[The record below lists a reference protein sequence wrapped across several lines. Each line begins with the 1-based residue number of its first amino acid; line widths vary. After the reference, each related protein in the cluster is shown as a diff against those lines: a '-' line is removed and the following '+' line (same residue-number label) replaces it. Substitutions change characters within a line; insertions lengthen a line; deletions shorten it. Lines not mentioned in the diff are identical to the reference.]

1 MITCNNVL
9 RRAIYSISMFFLL
22 SAAFLIQGCS
32 KELASPVEKK
42 ELAAVI
48 DQTLKTGAS
57 LLNQDTSAI
66 RSVGLSGFA
75 SSAQN
80 AVVVSFK
87 YYGAASSVSITVTG
101 SALKVP
107 TFLTTNKAVSYGA
120 SIGHTF
126 DVTSMVAGSLKVVIQ
141 DALGNKGE
149 ATANVI
155 DEGSSFT
162 IRHQASSV
170 MGAFA
175 RTNSSYNGIDY
186 TYVKID
192 FSWPKTTNSYY
203 ETEQT
208 GFSVA
213 FEKNG
218 QYLFSESVNNYT
230 ASGGVAYLKTF
241 AITPGSPSNA
251 LPDGYRVL
259 GFTSHSDLPDWQL
272 MYLEANMKPLP
283 PLYSMSPTAPS
294 TYTFPVTIR

>member
-9 RRAIYSISMFFLL
+9 RRAIYLTSMLLLL
-22 SAAFLIQGCS
+22 SACFLVQGCR
-32 KELASPVEKK
+32 KELAGPAEKD
-42 ELAAVI
+42 EAGAM
-48 DQTLKTGAS
+48 DQRIKVTPS
-57 LLNQDTSAI
+57 LLNQDTAAI

-87 YYGAASSVSITVTG
+87 YYGPASSVSIMVTG
-101 SALKVP
+101 SALNVP
-107 TFLTTNKAVSYGA
+107 SFLTTTKTVTFGA
-120 SIGHTF
+120 SVGHTF
-126 DVTSMVAGSLKVVIQ
+126 NATSMTAGNLKVVIQ

-155 DEGSSFT
+155 DEGGSLI

-170 MGAFA
+170 MGTFV
-175 RTNSSYNGIDY
+175 RTNSSNLNTDF
-186 TYVKID
+186 TNVSLN

-203 ETEQT
+203 ETERT
-208 GFSVA
+208 YFSIA

-230 ASGGVAYLKTF
+230 ANEGVAYLKTF
-241 AITPGSPSNA
+241 AITPSSPPNA

-259 GFTSHSDLPDWQL
+259 GYTNPAKAPDWL
-272 MYLEANMKPLP
+272 VMYLEASVKPLP
-283 PLYSMSPTAPS
+283 PLHSMAPTAPS
-294 TYTFPVTIR
+294 SYTFPVTIR

>member
-9 RRAIYSISMFFLL
+9 RRAIYSISMLFLL

-57 LLNQDTSAI
+57 LLNQDTSVI

-80 AVVVSFK
+80 AVVVNFSYWGFS
-87 YYGAASSVSITVTG
+87 SSVNITVTG
-101 SALKVP
+101 SALLVP
-107 TFLTTNKAVSYGA
+107 SFLAINKPVSYGA

-126 DVTSMVAGSLKVVIQ
+126 DATSMAAGTLKVVIQ

-155 DEGSSFT
+155 DEGGT
-162 IRHQASSV
+162 YVIRHQASSL
-170 MGAFA
+170 MGDFE
-175 RTNSSYNGIDY
+175 RTHSSYNGINY
-186 TYVKID
+186 TYIKLI
-192 FSWPKTTNSYY
+192 FSWPITTNTYY
-203 ETEQT
+203 ENERTH
-208 GFSVA
+208 FSVA

-230 ASGGVAYLKTF
+230 ANGAVACLKTF
-241 AITPGSPSNA
+241 AITPSSPPNE
-251 LPDGYRVL
+251 LPDAYRVL
-259 GFTSHSDLPDWQL
+259 GYTDPMKAPNWLV
-272 MYLEANMKPLP
+272 MYLEANFKPLP
-283 PLYSMSPTAPS
+283 PAYSMEPTALS
-294 TYTFPVTIR
+294 TYTFPVTIK